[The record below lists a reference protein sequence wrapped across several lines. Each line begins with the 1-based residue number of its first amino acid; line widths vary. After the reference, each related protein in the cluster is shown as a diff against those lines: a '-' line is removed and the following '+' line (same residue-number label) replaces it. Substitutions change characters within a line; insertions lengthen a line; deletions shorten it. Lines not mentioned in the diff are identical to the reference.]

1 VHLYRASS
9 DAAPW
14 VIRDPAILR
23 AAVEEQEQ
31 NQEEDPWHDRIVAFV
46 SEREQVTNSE
56 ILDSL
61 KIDTSRQG
69 RREQMRVSAVMHAL
83 KWKRRQLGPKHTRR
97 WVYLPPDHVDELP
110 VNRVHQP
117 QQGGLVHQLSNDS
130 TGVNRVHQ
138 PHQPFY
144 VTETIKGT
152 GGTEGPKNMQGLC
165 NESALLVGA
174 LGSPNDVE
182 ESTDDLWGAKDD

>member
-1 VHLYRASS
+1 
-9 DAAPW
+9 
-14 VIRDPAILR
+14 
-23 AAVEEQEQ
+23 
-31 NQEEDPWHDRIVAFV
+31 
-46 SEREQVTNSE
+46 
-56 ILDSL
+56 
-61 KIDTSRQG
+61 
-69 RREQMRVSAVMHAL
+69 
-83 KWKRRQLGPKHTRR
+83 
-97 WVYLPPDHVDELP
+97 
-110 VNRVHQP
+110 
-117 QQGGLVHQLSNDS
+117 LVHQLSNDS